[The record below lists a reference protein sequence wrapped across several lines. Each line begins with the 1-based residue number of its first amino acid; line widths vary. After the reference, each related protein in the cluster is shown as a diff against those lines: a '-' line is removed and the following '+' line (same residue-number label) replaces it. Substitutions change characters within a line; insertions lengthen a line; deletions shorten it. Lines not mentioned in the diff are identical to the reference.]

1 VLKHATNHTQARC
14 KQAAKRKPMIHLLWS
29 IINLIIVFYF
39 LYLIVGFIKKGKRIF
54 NPKFKVV
61 SIFVMI
67 IGIVQVIS
75 ANSEERTNRITITN
89 NYNKKN
95 NSKVEKVKLEDNLT
109 FDINMFVKY
118 SIEQNELIPI
128 ESNSSLTGFVS
139 GYDWEFTSI
148 ETDNFKPNGKAEFTA
163 NGILKWNLFGINI
176 YSEPKTFSGII
187 KETKP
192 IYNNVYN

>member
-1 VLKHATNHTQARC
+1 
-14 KQAAKRKPMIHLLWS
+14 MIHLLWS

-39 LYLIVGFIKKGKRIF
+39 LYLIVGFIRKGKRIF

-61 SIFVMI
+61 SIFVMV

-75 ANSEERTNRITITN
+75 AANSEEKTNRITITN

-109 FDINMFVKY
+109 FDINMLVKY
-118 SIEQNELIPI
+118 SIEQNEWISI
-128 ESNSSLTGFVS
+128 ESNSFLTGFVS

-148 ETDNFKPNGKAEFTA
+148 ETNNYKPDGKSEFTA
-163 NGILKWNLFGINI
+163 NGILKWKLFGINI
-176 YSEPKTFSGII
+176 YSEPKTFSRII
-187 KETKP
+187 K
-192 IYNNVYN
+192 

>member
-1 VLKHATNHTQARC
+1 
-14 KQAAKRKPMIHLLWS
+14 MIHLLWS

-39 LYLIVGFIKKGKRIF
+39 LYLIVGFIRKGKQIF

-61 SIFVMI
+61 SIFVMV

-75 ANSEERTNRITITN
+75 AANSEEKTNRITITN

-109 FDINMFVKY
+109 FDINMLVKY

-128 ESNSSLTGFVS
+128 ESNSFLTGFVS
-139 GYDWEFTSI
+139 GYDWEFTLI
-148 ETDNFKPNGKAEFTA
+148 ETNNYKPNGKAEFTA
-163 NGILKWNLFGINI
+163 NGILKWNLFGITVYNE
-176 YSEPKTFSGII
+176 SKTFSGVI
-187 KETKP
+187 K
-192 IYNNVYN
+192 